1 MGDGESLPRGPAVE
15 PYPGLVRNFTSLI
28 GGALA
33 AISLANIVFLVLV
46 SWISP
51 QPSPYLGILAF
62 LVFPAFLILGLVLV
76 PVGMLLERRRRRK
89 PTPGE
94 IPQFPQIDL
103 NRPAQRNA
111 LAFFVSSSAVLLLLS
126 ALGSYRAYEFTDSV
140 EFCGQLCHAVMAPE
154 YTTYLQSPH
163 ARVPCVDC
171 HVGPGAGGYIRSKL
185 SGSYQVYALA
195 FNKYPRPIPTPVANL
210 RPAQE
215 TCERCHWPSK
225 FYGTQLKVFYHYA
238 PDEKNT
244 PRQIRM
250 LLNIGGAEAS
260 VGLPSGIHWHMNLA
274 NQITYVATDAGRQVI
289 PWVQAKDMQGK
300 VTIYTA
306 KDSPLSSDRLNQAEK
321 RRMDCIDCHDRPS
334 HIFPPPDRSVD
345 GSLRAGR
352 IEPFTALHQA
362 GGRGRPEHDLPH
374 RRRSPKQHRI
384 RNTAVLQVQVSSSRP
399 RPVASDRDRRFR
411 SPADIPVDN
420 LSCHED
426 RLAVPPGQCGSPLFS
441 GLLSLPRWPAHKRR
455 GQGHP
460 QGLQHLPHP
469 TGATGRG
476 SDASGPGAAD
486 QFQPPGGYRR
496 SHPGKLQRLPLRRR
510 RP

>member
-1 MGDGESLPRGPAVE
+1 MAGGSLKFRGVLALRDAMGEA
-15 PYPGLVRNFTSLI
+15 
-28 GGALA
+28 
-33 AISLANIVFLVLV
+33 
-46 SWISP
+46 
-51 QPSPYLGILAF
+51 
-62 LVFPAFLILGLVLV
+62 
-76 PVGMLLERRRRRK
+76 RRRA
-89 PTPGE
+89 
-94 IPQFPQIDL
+94 FPL
-103 NRPAQRNA
+103 AYRQRNA

-126 ALGSYRAYEFTDSV
+126 ALGSYRAYEFTESV

-154 YTTYLQSPH
+154 YTTYLRSPH

-171 HVGPGAGGYIRSKL
+171 HVGPGAGGYIRSKF

-195 FNKYPRPIPTPVANL
+195 FNQYPRPIPTPVANL

-250 LLNIGGAEAS
+250 LINIGGAEAS

-306 KDSPLSSDRLNQAEK
+306 KDSPLSPDRLNQAEK
-321 RRMDCIDCHDRPS
+321 RRMDCIDCHDHPS

-352 IEPFTALHQA
+352 IDPSLPFIKQEAVAVLSTTYPTAAEAQSNIASEIQQFYKSKYPEVDRAQSQA
-362 GGRGRPEHDLPH
+362 IE
-374 RRRSPKQHRI
+374 
-384 RNTAVLQVQVSSSRP
+384 TAVSEV
-399 RPVASDRDRRFR
+399 RRIYQSTMFP
-411 SPADIPVDN
+411 SMKTD
-420 LSCHED
+420 
-426 RLAVPPGQCGSPLFS
+426 
-441 GLLSLPRWPAHKRR
+441 W
-455 GQGHP
+455 
-460 QGLQHLPHP
+460 
-469 TGATGRG
+469 
-476 SDASGPGAAD
+476 
-486 QFQPPGGYRR
+486 R
-496 SHPGKLQRLPLRRR
+496 SHPDNVGHLYSPGCFRCHDGQHRSAEGKVIPKDCNTCHTLQAQLEGEATLQVPAPPTSFSHPVDIGDLTQVNCSDCHSGGVG
-510 RP
+510 P